1 MNVCH
6 LPHQVANQTMLHKH
20 SFGEDMLQ
28 YTLSSNS
35 PQDAAPTNM
44 YWQALQT
51 PGLAALELEL
61 RTLALLEFPLR

>member
-6 LPHQVANQTMLHKH
+6 LPHQVAYQTMQHEH
-20 SFGEDMLQ
+20 SFCKDMQQ

-44 YWQALQT
+44 YWQALQI

-61 RTLALLEFPLR
+61 MTLALLEFPLG